1 MPLITPS
8 EVIQFAYITEL
19 DPSMIK
25 PEVIQTCELKYI
37 KPILSPLL
45 YENIITNTS
54 NYSFLISNYI
64 NPCLAFY
71 VKHAVMNQQLLETSQ
86 YTPGADPNLSPVLV
100 EVSTVV
106 QLPGQH
112 RRDALREVLVIAKY
126 KEALLYE
133 YVITQ
138 NYSLYEKPPSRIIA
152 GFRVGI
158 N

>member
-1 MPLITPS
+1 MLLITPS
-8 EVIQFAYITEL
+8 EVISLAYITEL

-25 PEVIQTCELKYI
+25 PEVIHTCELKYI
-37 KPILSPLL
+37 KPILSAPL
-45 YENIITNTS
+45 YEDVINDII
-54 NYSFLISNYI
+54 NYQLLIINYI
-64 NPCLAFY
+64 QPCLAFY
-71 VKHAVMNQQLLETSQ
+71 VKYSIMNQQLLETSQ
-86 YTPGADPNLSPVLV
+86 YTPGSDPNLSPVLV

-126 KEALLYE
+126 WEVLLYE

-152 GFRVGI
+152 GFRI
-158 N
+158 SKN

>member
-1 MPLITPS
+1 MSLITPS
-8 EVIQFAYITEL
+8 DVISLAYITEL

-37 KPILSPLL
+37 KPILSPPL
-45 YENIITNTS
+45 YEDITTNIP
-54 NYSFLISNYI
+54 NYSFLILNYI
-64 NPCLAFY
+64 KPCLAFY

-152 GFRVGI
+152 GFRVNI

>member
-1 MPLITPS
+1 MPLITSS
-8 EVIQFAYITEL
+8 EVIQLAYITEL

-25 PEVIQTCELKYI
+25 PEVIQTCQLKYI
-37 KPILSPLL
+37 KPILSPPL
-45 YENIITNTS
+45 YEDIISNII
-54 NYSFLISNYI
+54 NYQLLIINYI

-71 VKHAVMNQQLLETSQ
+71 VKHSLMNQQLLETSQ
-86 YTPGADPNLSPVLV
+86 YTPGTDPNLSPVLV

-152 GFRVGI
+152 GFRI
-158 N
+158 NIN

>member
-8 EVIQFAYITEL
+8 EVISLAYITEL

-25 PEVIQTCELKYI
+25 PEVIHTCELKYI
-37 KPILSPLL
+37 KPILSPSL
-45 YENIITNTS
+45 YEHIITNIPQYTS
-54 NYSFLISNYI
+54 LISNYI

-71 VKHAVMNQQLLETSQ
+71 VKYSIMNQQLLETSQ
-86 YTPGADPNLSPVLV
+86 YTPGSDPNLSPVLV

-112 RRDALREVLVIAKY
+112 RRDALREILLIAKY

-133 YVITQ
+133 YIITQ

-152 GFRVGI
+152 GFRI
-158 N
+158 NSN